1 MSCAHANS
9 MSAFNAAA
17 SAASIALRRRRGG
30 HALATGRSARSAAT
44 AASLPKD
51 MVPDVDAAGVAA
63 RLPTDMVPDEDA
75 AGTGASLPKDLS
87 LRFILPEDM
96 VPDEDAAGASGSFTL
111 ATFHARE
118 PSGAEDDAGEIFGV
132 DEGRGIFGVANA
144 VGVDDGRMILGVD
157 EGPCSHAAFTTPS
170 DGVQLNAAN
179 SSSSAFSDQDMLLD
193 MGADGAR

>member
-9 MSAFNAAA
+9 TSAFNAAA

-30 HALATGRSARSAAT
+30 HALATGRAARSAAT

-96 VPDEDAAGASGSFTL
+96 VPDEDAAGASASL
-111 ATFHARE
+111 MRAVFHGRGVAV
-118 PSGAEDDAGEIFGV
+118 V

-157 EGPCSHAAFTTPS
+157 EDPCSHAAFTTPS
-170 DGVQLNAAN
+170 DGVHVNAAN
-179 SSSSAFSDQDMLLD
+179 SSSSSFLS
-193 MGADGAR
+193 